1 MKTTTVY
8 RSPPKEDPPP
18 RYTDRSVATTEAS
31 NRSFTALRVVER
43 FEGPN
48 GLVCQKEQ
56 TAIRY
61 T

>member
-43 FEGPN
+43 FQGPN